1 VGSKPKKRK
10 GTSFLWV
17 NSKQCSK
24 RKGKKPLATT
34 LGSNRGGGKFNVPI
48 FLGKMNVFQVF
59 QTCKIVFQGSI
70 DSHICLFQIFK

>member
-1 VGSKPKKRK
+1 MGEFKTMFEKKAY
-10 GTSFLWV
+10 GII
-17 NSKQCSK
+17 
-24 RKGKKPLATT
+24 KGKKPLATT
-34 LGSNRGGGKFNVPI
+34 LASNRGGGKFNVPI